1 MFTNVLIAQ
10 RTTRASR
17 KIADENPDPA
27 TTRITRAKSVNASAT
42 TVIDRRRAALEDLSN
57 VNKTSAN
64 SSAKSLLVK
73 AKTKESSLTSIKAR
87 KPTNATTNG
96 TANTIV
102 STNNNSNT
110 HNNSKTKITNE
121 NTASNAMAK
130 PSNSSTT
137 SSRATRKPLQ
147 PANGKNSSKIEI
159 SEPKIEPVEPKSA
172 VPTATTRPSLK
183 RRAEDEEENDENE
196 APIVSAASEN
206 ETTDKDTRVAKRL
219 RTVPWDDL
227 DTEDLDD
234 PLMVAE
240 YTDDIFDYLYELEP
254 KYMPNPNYMDDQ
266 HELEWHQ
273 RGVLLDWLIE
283 VHAKLH
289 LLPETLFLA
298 TNIIDRFMTLRV
310 VNLDKIQLVGV
321 TALLLA
327 AKYEEVFPPALNHF
341 AYLTGGNF
349 DESDI
354 LGAEKFVLQILDFEL
369 SYPNP
374 LNFLRRISKADNY
387 DVQSR
392 SFGKYFL
399 EIAIIDHHLISYP
412 PSVHA
417 AMSMY
422 VARTILKRPE
432 WNANLVH
439 YSGDY
444 SEKTVRKV
452 ARHLVRY
459 LASPVEHEALF
470 KKYAS
475 KRYFKASLIARQWAK
490 ANWRTFLS
498 VDEKKETNETA
509 PAAVSDS

>member
-1 MFTNVLIAQ
+1 M
-10 RTTRASR
+10 
-17 KIADENPDPA
+17 
-27 TTRITRAKSVNASAT
+27 
-42 TVIDRRRAALEDLSN
+42 IDRRRAALEDLSN
-57 VNKTSAN
+57 VNKVSAN

-87 KPTNATTNG
+87 KPINVTTNG
-96 TANTIV
+96 TAKTIV
-102 STNNNSNT
+102 PTNNISNT

-121 NTASNAMAK
+121 NTASTAMAK

-137 SSRATRKPLQ
+137 SSRVTKKPLQ
-147 PANGKNSSKIEI
+147 PVNGKNSSKIEI
-159 SEPKIEPVEPKSA
+159 SEPKVEPVEPKPS
-172 VPTATTRPSLK
+172 VPTAAPRPSLK

-206 ETTDKDTRVAKRL
+206 EKTDKDTHVAKRS
-219 RTVPWDDL
+219 RTVLWEDL

-240 YTDDIFDYLYELEP
+240 YTDDIFDYLYGLEP

-354 LGAEKFVLQILDFEL
+354 LGAEKFMLQILEFEF

-399 EIAIIDHHLISYP
+399 EIAIIDHHMISYP

-432 WNANLVH
+432 WDANLVH

-452 ARHLVRY
+452 AKHLVRY

-490 ANWRTFLS
+490 ANWRSFLS
-498 VDEKKETNETA
+498 SGEKKESNTTA
-509 PAAVSDS
+509 SADVSDS

>member
-1 MFTNVLIAQ
+1 MSTAQ
-10 RTTRASR
+10 VC
-17 KIADENPDPA
+17 NPVTA
-27 TTRITRAKSVNASAT
+27 RITRAKSVNTTAVPT
-42 TVIDRRRAALEDLSN
+42 TVTDRRRAALEDLSN
-57 VNKTSAN
+57 VNKTSATG
-64 SSAKSLLVK
+64 SAKLLLAK
-73 AKTKESSLTSIKAR
+73 TKTKESTLTSIKAR
-87 KPTNATTNG
+87 KPTNGTATT
-96 TANTIV
+96 TTTTTKPTI
-102 STNNNSNT
+102 NNNTS
-110 HNNSKTKITNE
+110 NE
-121 NTASNAMAK
+121 NTASTTAQK
-130 PSNSSTT
+130 PSSALTTASKATRKLLQPVNAKSSTT
-137 SSRATRKPLQ
+137 TTKTATEDRKPKLQ
-147 PANGKNSSKIEI
+147 TIEL
-159 SEPKIEPVEPKSA
+159 KPKSQPLELKSKSQSIELKPS
-172 VPTATTRPSLK
+172 VSTARPSLK
-183 RRAEDEEENDENE
+183 RRAEDDEENDENE
-196 APIVSAASEN
+196 PPVK
-206 ETTDKDTRVAKRL
+206 TTATSKDTVEKDVHVAKRS
-219 RTVPWDDL
+219 RTVLWDDL

-240 YTDDIFDYLYELEP
+240 YADDIFDYLYELEP

-266 HELEWHQ
+266 NELEWHQ
-273 RGVLLDWLIE
+273 RGVLLDWLVE

-354 LGAEKFVLQILDFEL
+354 LGAEKFMLQILEFEM

-399 EIAIIDHHLISYP
+399 EIAIIDHHMISYP

-422 VARTILKRPE
+422 IARTILKRPE
-432 WNANLVH
+432 WDANLVH

-452 ARHLVRY
+452 AKHLVRY

-490 ANWRTFLS
+490 ANWRSFLS
-498 VDEKKETNETA
+498 DDEKKETTTSTA
-509 PAAVSDS
+509 